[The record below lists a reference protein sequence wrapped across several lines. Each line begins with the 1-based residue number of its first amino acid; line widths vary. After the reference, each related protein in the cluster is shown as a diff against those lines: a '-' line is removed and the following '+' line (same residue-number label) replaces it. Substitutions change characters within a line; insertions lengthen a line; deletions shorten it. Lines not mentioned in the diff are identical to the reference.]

1 MAEIKF
7 TNVEIHNKYAEA
19 SHWDQY
25 ANSIPAKGDF
35 ISFEVSLT
43 NGEKTVLLKQGDGK
57 TALKDLPIIS
67 GLSAD
72 VSDWA
77 KETLPDAQLSLSS
90 TNAVQNKVICQE
102 FNDINDKF
110 QSKID
115 SLNTLIDDLNSGV
128 FSFEEVDDGLPP
140 LTVYDIDDALST
152 TSVNAVQ
159 NKVITNSLNN
169 KFDKST
175 ADYTI
180 AYNPDNEALQL
191 TFDI

>member
-1 MAEIKF
+1 MAEIKL

-43 NGEKTVLLKQGDGK
+43 NGEKRVLLKQGDGK

-77 KETLPDAQLSLSS
+77 KETLPDAQLSSIS
-90 TNAVQNKVICQE
+90 TNAVQNKVVYEALNSIYNMYSIE
-102 FNDINDKF
+102 EVEDDFTIDTEYIKALNDI
-110 QSKID
+110 
-115 SLNTLIDDLNSGV
+115 
-128 FSFEEVDDGLPP
+128 LP
-140 LTVYDIDDALST
+140 
-152 TSVNAVQ
+152 
-159 NKVITNSLNN
+159 
-169 KFDKST
+169 
-175 ADYTI
+175 TI
-180 AYNPDNEALQL
+180 
-191 TFDI
+191 

>member
-1 MAEIKF
+1 MAEIKL

-43 NGEKTVLLKQGDGK
+43 NGEKMVLLKQGDGK

-77 KETLPDAQLSLSS
+77 KETLPDAQLSSIS
-90 TNAVQNKVICQE
+90 TNAVQNKVVYEALNSIYNMYSIE
-102 FNDINDKF
+102 EVEDDFTIDTEDIKALNDI
-110 QSKID
+110 
-115 SLNTLIDDLNSGV
+115 
-128 FSFEEVDDGLPP
+128 LP
-140 LTVYDIDDALST
+140 
-152 TSVNAVQ
+152 
-159 NKVITNSLNN
+159 
-169 KFDKST
+169 
-175 ADYTI
+175 TI
-180 AYNPDNEALQL
+180 
-191 TFDI
+191 